1 MNPKLAALQSLR
13 AAPEGPGRDLG
24 VGGAP
29 VHEAAPEGGP
39 GDALIAKLTGLEG
52 KVDQILKILGADQK
66 NDAAEETDV
75 QETPEQ

>member
-13 AAPEGPGRDLG
+13 SAPPSPELPSSD
-24 VGGAP
+24 AP
-29 VHEAAPEGGP
+29 VPEAAPEGGP